1 MARGDS
7 KGHLARHVVNPEREM
22 SLTWKMPPAS
32 QNACSLLNVRL
43 YLSRVLGAM
52 RPPRLLS
59 RKNAIAS
66 GTVVGAP
73 GAVCPSSRSRN
84 SCSFLW
90 ARCPAI
96 SQDRVLALCRVC
108 LPPRLYCSHTAHPH
122 RLKAGS
128 SACGQLALWRL

>member
-7 KGHLARHVVNPEREM
+7 KGHLARHVVSPERVM
-22 SLTWKMPPAS
+22 SLTWKMPSAS

-43 YLSRVLGAM
+43 YLYRVLGAM

-59 RKNAIAS
+59 KKSATAS

-73 GAVCPSSRSRN
+73 GAVWPSSASRN
-84 SCSFLW
+84 CCSSLW

-96 SQDRVLALCRVC
+96 SHDRVLALCRVC
-108 LPPRLYCSHTAHPH
+108 LPFRLYCSHTAHPH
-122 RLKAGS
+122 RLYAGS
-128 SACGQLALWRL
+128 SAC